1 MVEILCAG
9 FGGQGVLTTGLI
21 VSDIA
26 LASGCYP
33 TWIPS
38 YGSEMRGGKANCVV
52 KIDPNKVGTPALEE
66 ADIVLAMNIP
76 SVAFSDQMRSGGT
89 LIINSDII
97 TDYRQYTKRTDLN
110 VIEVPFDSIARSV
123 NNPRGANVIAAGVIA
138 SLIPE
143 LSDYQLAEDAMLNYF
158 AEKGKDR
165 FAASNAQA
173 FRKGYYYREESNS

>member
-1 MVEILCAG
+1 MVEIVCAG

-52 KIDPNKVGTPALEE
+52 KIDPDRVGTPALEE

-76 SVAFSDQMRSGGT
+76 SVAFSNQMRSGGT

-97 TDYRQYTKRTDLN
+97 SDYQQYVERTDITVL
-110 VIEVPFDSIARSV
+110 EVPFDSIARSV
-123 NNPRGANVIAAGVIA
+123 NNPRGANVIAAGVIT

-143 LSDYQLAEDAMLNYF
+143 LSDYQVAENAMLNYF
-158 AEKGKDR
+158 AEKGKDK
-165 FAASNAQA
+165 FAESNAQA
-173 FRKGYYYREESNS
+173 FKKGYHYRKENGK